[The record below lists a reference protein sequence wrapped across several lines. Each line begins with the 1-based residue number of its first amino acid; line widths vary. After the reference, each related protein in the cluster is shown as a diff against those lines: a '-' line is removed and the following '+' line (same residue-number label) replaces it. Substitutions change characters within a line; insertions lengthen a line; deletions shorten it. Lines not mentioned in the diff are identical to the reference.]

1 MLDRQLR
8 NRWSRGIAVLAFL
21 LAIGC
26 GMRRL
31 EGTVVGTNSQPI
43 LDCAVT
49 MEVGTN
55 GGLRL
60 SRTTDETG
68 KFSFGSVST
77 VGGCSIR
84 LEKPGYESR
93 EFPCPSD
100 GSPVRAVMKE
110 RGHEI

>member
-1 MLDRQLR
+1 MSDGQLR
-8 NRWSRGIAVLAFL
+8 SRWSGGIGVLAFL
-21 LAIGC
+21 LASGC

-43 LDCAVT
+43 PDCAVT

-55 GGLRL
+55 GGLRI
-60 SRTTDETG
+60 SRTTDETS

-84 LEKPGYESR
+84 LKKPGYESR
-93 EFPCPSD
+93 VFPCPSD
-100 GSPVRAVMKE
+100 GSPVRAVMRE